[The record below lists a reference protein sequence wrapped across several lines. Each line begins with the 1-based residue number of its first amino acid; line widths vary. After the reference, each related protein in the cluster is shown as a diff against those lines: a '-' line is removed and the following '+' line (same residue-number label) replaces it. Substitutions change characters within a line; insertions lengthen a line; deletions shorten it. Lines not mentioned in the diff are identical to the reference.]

1 MASLLATSKPVK
13 QMHILDAMCEV
24 GTAEK
29 YNPLAA
35 GAAGHTRVSKAS
47 VEIVQPG

>member
-13 QMHILDAMCEV
+13 QMHLLDAMCEV
-24 GTAEK
+24 GKVKK
-29 YNPLAA
+29 YNPL
-35 GAAGHTRVSKAS
+35 AAGHTRVSKPS

>member
-24 GTAEK
+24 GKVKK

-35 GAAGHTRVSKAS
+35 DRTHVPKAPI
-47 VEIVQPG
+47 EIVQPG

>member
-13 QMHILDAMCEV
+13 QMHILRARCEV
-24 GTAEK
+24 DEAKE

-35 GAAGHTRVSKAS
+35 DHTRVSNAS

>member
-1 MASLLATSKPVK
+1 MASLLATSTPVK
-13 QMHILDAMCEV
+13 QMHILHAMREA
-24 GTAEK
+24 GEAKE

-35 GAAGHTRVSKAS
+35 DHTRVSNAS

>member
-13 QMHILDAMCEV
+13 QMHILRAGCAAGKTKE
-24 GTAEK
+24 
-29 YNPLAA
+29 YNHLAA
-35 GAAGHTRVSKAS
+35 ERTRVPKAS

>member
-13 QMHILDAMCEV
+13 QMHILDAMCE
-24 GTAEK
+24 GGKAKK
-29 YNPLAA
+29 YNHL
-35 GAAGHTRVSKAS
+35 AAGHTRVSKPS

>member
-1 MASLLATSKPVK
+1 MASLLATFKPVK
-13 QMHILDAMCEV
+13 QMHNLRGVCEA
-24 GTAEK
+24 GKAKE

-35 GAAGHTRVSKAS
+35 DRTRVPKAP